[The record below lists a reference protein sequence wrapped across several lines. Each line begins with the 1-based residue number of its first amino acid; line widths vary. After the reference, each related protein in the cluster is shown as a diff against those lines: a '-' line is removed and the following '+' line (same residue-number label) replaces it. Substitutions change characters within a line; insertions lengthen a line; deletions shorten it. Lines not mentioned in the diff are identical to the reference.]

1 MRRLKIGISFGRP
14 DSIQP
19 DHLGRADYHGDCV
32 NSAARFME
40 GAAQGGMIV
49 CERDVAM
56 RAAEAWSSMQSSS
69 EAEQTTETTLQVSRS
84 WSASQSA
91 HSSHEQQQTP
101 RDGQLQQDLSPSP
114 ASAVLSSPPDE
125 VKLKAPAFSRASPCS
140 EPLYLLQPPLPAVAC
155 SPKPALR
162 DGNGSGNLQNL
173 GSIHVFWLGMFRFK
187 GITHTKSMVHVLQD
201 KLAPRAAKFTAK
213 SLNPIMAT
221 LVSQQQP
228 EGPSKSTYLV
238 PLPDIDA
245 ELASSPQDQGAR
257 LTSVRFETEYSQQDS
272 DRLMKMSDQSWKG
285 NMSSVHSQE
294 IAPSPSP
301 RVEALM
307 RFQ

>member
-1 MRRLKIGISFGRP
+1 
-14 DSIQP
+14 
-19 DHLGRADYHGDCV
+19 
-32 NSAARFME
+32 ME

-91 HSSHEQQQTP
+91 HSSHEAQQLKSFHVGACQDSCNCVYSSASSSVNNLCTGHSICSCFHMRIKACTSTRAHIQTHTLIWSCANCLWIPCCPVQQQQTP

-162 DGNGSGNLQNL
+162 ALKRSSFIPSHPSGPRMQ
-173 GSIHVFWLGMFRFK
+173 
-187 GITHTKSMVHVLQD
+187 
-201 KLAPRAAKFTAK
+201 PRAAEGRWTLSDMCCTTLSRSRMPMPGWGDMCCCTHQLMGFQAGGRQFTC
-213 SLNPIMAT
+213 SCMT
-221 LVSQQQP
+221 HSRQQQQRGSRGGHVQQNSAGYP
-228 EGPSKSTYLV
+228 A
-238 PLPDIDA
+238 DINVRLH
-245 ELASSPQDQGAR
+245 ESS
-257 LTSVRFETEYSQQDS
+257 
-272 DRLMKMSDQSWKG
+272 
-285 NMSSVHSQE
+285 
-294 IAPSPSP
+294 
-301 RVEALM
+301 
-307 RFQ
+307 